1 MKKSVIKGFGYYVPE
16 KVVTNDDLAKLMTTN
31 DEWITERTGI
41 KQRHYRKN
49 INDAE
54 ETTAYL
60 GLQASK
66 KLSKAQDLLPKIL
79 ITSYLQHFLRTIIF
93 RDAEYCYRKCWDAI
107 LLVH

>member
-16 KVVTNDDLAKLMTTN
+16 KVVTNDDLAKLMSTN

-66 KLSKAQDLLPKIL
+66 KRSKVQDSRQKIL
-79 ITSYLQHFLRTIIF
+79 ITSYLQPFLRIIIF
-93 RDAEYCYRKCWDAI
+93 RDAEFCYRICWDAI
-107 LLVH
+107 QLVH